1 MKPKIL
7 LIDDDL
13 ELCAILARQLRGR
26 QFDVHMTGSLSE
38 AVGTLDKTP
47 FDAVITDVNMPD
59 GNGIELASCVHSRW
73 PELPVL
79 VITSYGSMETAV
91 ATLRAGA
98 SDFITKPIELE
109 LLIISLNRALETRR
123 LKNELASLKSMLSNA
138 DSPPGF
144 IGESPKMKSLF
155 SLVSKTAAT
164 DVTVLIT
171 GESGTGKEVVAQ
183 TIHQQ
188 SSRKG
193 GPFVAINCTALPEQL
208 LESELFGHVKG
219 AFTDARD
226 DHSGLLQRAHGGTLF
241 LDEIGDMPVGLQ
253 GKLLRVLEQK
263 TFRPVGAA
271 REIAFDARIMS
282 ATNSDL
288 AAAVAEKR
296 FREDLYYR
304 LNVLHIELPPLRER
318 GRDVLLLAQFFVEQ
332 LGKRMGRDITGIH
345 HDAAKKILTYPWPGN
360 VRELKNCIERALA
373 LCESDQ
379 ITTADLPAR
388 IVDSKEIHVVLS
400 TENPS
405 NLITLEELERNY
417 IQKVLAT
424 LGGNKAQ
431 ASKVLGIERKS
442 LYRKL
447 ERMGKL

>member
-1 MKPKIL
+1 
-7 LIDDDL
+7 
-13 ELCAILARQLRGR
+13 
-26 QFDVHMTGSLSE
+26 
-38 AVGTLDKTP
+38 
-47 FDAVITDVNMPD
+47 
-59 GNGIELASCVHSRW
+59 
-73 PELPVL
+73 
-79 VITSYGSMETAV
+79 YGSMETAV